1 MTKHIPVLLNE
12 VLASLNPQPNQNFI
26 DCTLGGGGHAQ
37 DILQRIKPH
46 GKLLG
51 IDTSPEAIE
60 AMRQS
65 IKDNSD
71 LQKRLILVNDNFVN
85 LKKIVQTNNFTDISG
100 ILFDLGFSSDLLEDN
115 TRGLSFQNDGPLDM
129 RFNQTQQEL
138 TAAEIINSWP
148 AADLENIFKD
158 FGEERYSRPIVKA
171 IIASRQDKKII
182 TTLQLA
188 AVIEAAVGKNYFVER
203 GAKMKNFNFTFSPSE
218 DETKGLMPRRLPRHR
233 GPEFAPRLNTL
244 YLVKTL
250 ARIFQALRIAVNNEL
265 DNLSRTLP
273 QAIDL
278 LNNNGRLAVIS
289 FHSLEDR
296 IVKNIFKTNQALKI
310 ITKKPLIASAAEI
323 AINPRARSAK
333 LRVAQ
338 KI

>member
-1 MTKHIPVLLNE
+1 MIKHIPVLLNE
-12 VLASLNPQPNQNFI
+12 VLANLDPQSNQNFI

-37 DILQRIKPH
+37 VILERIKPN
-46 GKLLG
+46 GRLLG

-71 LQKRLILVNDNFVN
+71 WQQRLILANDNFVN
-85 LKKIVQTNNFTDISG
+85 LKKIAQENSFAGADG
-100 ILFDLGFSSDLLEDN
+100 ILFDLGFSTDLLESN
-115 TRGLSFQNDGPLDM
+115 TRGLSFQKDGPLDM
-129 RFNQTQQEL
+129 RFNLQQQKL

-148 AADLENIFKD
+148 AADLENIFKN
-158 FGEERYSRPIVKA
+158 FGEERYSRSIVKA
-171 IIASRQDKKII
+171 ILASRKSKKII
-182 TTLQLA
+182 TTLHLA
-188 AVIEAAVGKNYFVER
+188 AVIEQAVDQN
-203 GAKMKNFNFTFSPSE
+203 
-218 DETKGLMPRRLPRHR
+218 
-233 GPEFAPRLNTL
+233 

-265 DNLSRTLP
+265 DNLFQALP

-278 LNNNGRLAVIS
+278 LNKNGRLAAIS

-296 IVKNIFKTNQALKI
+296 IVKNIFKESPSINIL
-310 ITKKPLIASAAEI
+310 TKKPIVAAESEI
-323 AINPRARSAK
+323 AVNPRARSAK